1 MLTFLLF
8 AIDKRLLGALRG
20 LLNQG
25 LKMCFFSWHSF
36 TFLLVIVNISIS
48 LMLIIIGMVFPIV
61 VIVIIAFILILVMLT
76 KDVLTFLL

>member
-8 AIDKRLLGALRG
+8 AIDKRLLGALRC

-25 LKMCFFSWHSF
+25 FKMCFFSWHSF

-48 LMLIIIGMVFPIV
+48 LTLIIIGMVFPIV